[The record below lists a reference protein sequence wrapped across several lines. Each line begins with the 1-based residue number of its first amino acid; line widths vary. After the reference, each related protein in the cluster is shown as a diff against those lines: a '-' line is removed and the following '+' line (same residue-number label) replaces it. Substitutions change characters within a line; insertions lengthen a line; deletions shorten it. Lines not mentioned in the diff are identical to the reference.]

1 MADTRRHL
9 ERLLAAHSYN
19 HTRLQSFKCSSLR
32 SHVLPLLLV
41 IVFLS
46 SLSPSL
52 EAEAAGSVRQVVKL
66 GFLLP
71 YPKAD
76 HVIPLRLAD
85 EWYAPR
91 SRIAAS
97 RVALEV
103 LGPKYSNAF
112 DVVPHIAPPT
122 ANHSLSL
129 PSSHSLNALVQDRS
143 DSSIKGRSGGARA
156 PEYSDAF
163 DVVPHIALPTA
174 NTLYPSHS
182 YHPTCS
188 GLQHQEWLWRIAA
201 SRVALEVLAPKYS
214 DAFDVVPH
222 IANSNCDRQEA
233 KEAAQLLLRDGVVG
247 VVGPACT
254 EAALGAADVL
264 VPAGVP
270 IVSFAATWDGFR
282 DRERFGSF
290 FRTVFGDRHQAAAMR
305 SLLQEFVFE
314 RVILFFTEDTYGSA
328 LGYDIEYFA
337 RSDNLAVHSIP
348 VPVPCSNYSSLFL
361 NLSDPSPSKPLIQ
374 AGDST
379 VVVLAVSPNA
389 AGGIWRAA
397 LDLPLIQA
405 DDSDERLGGA
415 WGCLKATTIVVLAPR
430 GLTQCSRG
438 HLACGSRPGE
448 GYPLQIWSLQYP
460 PHPSTPLLAPPRPS
474 PPLPAPPRPST
485 PLNAPHS
492 FTRFPILPSPPLR
505 KPPGSVGISV
515 VVFRHGWSS
524 GIRPWWEGQNL
535 SALTS
540 ALQGEMGVAPYKG
553 DYSDSSPIWEYIMH
567 WRTKRHDIYP
577 GLLTLDV
584 GPSLPRF
591 NTTRQ
596 YVPYLFDAIHAF
608 FEAFSSIIANQSEFL
623 GGWGVGIPPSDE
635 GMTRDFLPFLPPHSP
650 DSTPPVNTC
659 LSWWVGAIPYF
670 VSLPPLPPSPLFNT
684 TRHYVPYV
692 FDAVHAFFEAFS
704 SIIASQSECL
714 GVTTWLP
721 SASKATCLFDAAHSF
736 FEAFSSIITSQSEYL
751 RSGRSTRASSFPSP
765 HSLPRFNTTRQYV
778 PYLFDAVHAFF
789 EAFSSIIATQ
799 SECLGGWVWSGV
811 DLGPSLPPLLPPPSL
826 TPSPSLPRLNT
837 TRQYVPYL
845 FDAVHAFFEAF
856 SNIIANQNA
865 APTKE
870 LVLACFKGVLRGC
883 INFTGTTG
891 QVSFNPATGERLKSV
906 APPTYSIALPP
917 TIPIHP
923 FTTTSY
929 RRAIEICLI
938 QPSYRRAIE
947 ICSPTDLQHCPSSH
961 HPHPPLHH
969 NQVSFTPATGE
980 RLKSVAPPTYSIA
993 LPPTIPIHPHH
1004 HQVSFT
1010 PATAERLKSVAPT
1023 RPHCGF
1029 ETSQLSSHRPHPS
1042 LHHNQVSFN
1051 PATGERLKTVTPPTY
1066 SIVNL
1071 EGVTWQE
1078 KARWEERHVE
1088 RFTLF
1093 ILLPPMTRRPRWE
1106 ERHVERFTLDLSQI
1120 SRPGPLPGAA
1130 GAGAG
1135 AGGGSGG
1142 GTSGGAGNGSAA
1154 GVKEAGDYSAPAVFD
1169 ALNQE
1174 GDGSGRK
1181 GGDGGDGMVDA
1192 GLDDV
1197 DTADVGSG
1205 DESHHKQVPSSLKL
1219 SAKPVNVRSTR
1230 AVRIVAMAQPDLK
1243 KEIQEKIAAAQET
1256 CSDPNSTAECAAAW
1270 DEVEEISAAA
1280 ADQAL
1285 KQKEADYEDPLEKY
1299 CNENPSEDER
1309 SSFVQTASLKS
1320 SSLTVRSI
1328 RSVRIVAMAQ
1338 PEAKEAE
1345 EKKAAEEKA
1354 KAEEAAAAAA
1364 EKTEEKKEAYTDPL
1378 DAFCDDNPAADEC
1391 RIYED

>member
-608 FEAFSSIIANQSEFL
+608 FEAFSSIIANQ
-623 GGWGVGIPPSDE
+623 
-635 GMTRDFLPFLPPHSP
+635 
-650 DSTPPVNTC
+650 
-659 LSWWVGAIPYF
+659 
-670 VSLPPLPPSPLFNT
+670 
-684 TRHYVPYV
+684 
-692 FDAVHAFFEAFS
+692 
-704 SIIASQSECL
+704 
-714 GVTTWLP
+714 
-721 SASKATCLFDAAHSF
+721 
-736 FEAFSSIITSQSEYL
+736 
-751 RSGRSTRASSFPSP
+751 
-765 HSLPRFNTTRQYV
+765 
-778 PYLFDAVHAFF
+778 
-789 EAFSSIIATQ
+789 
-799 SECLGGWVWSGV
+799 
-811 DLGPSLPPLLPPPSL
+811 
-826 TPSPSLPRLNT
+826 
-837 TRQYVPYL
+837 
-845 FDAVHAFFEAF
+845 
-856 SNIIANQNA
+856 NA

-929 RRAIEICLI
+929 RRAIEIC
-938 QPSYRRAIE
+938 
-947 ICSPTDLQHCPSSH
+947 SPDRPHCGFETSQLSSH
-961 HPHPPLHH
+961 RPHPPLHH
-969 NQVSFTPATGE
+969 NQVSFNPATGE

-993 LPPTIPIHPHH
+993 LPPTIPIHPFTTTSYRRAIEICSPDRPHCRFETSQLSSHRPHPPLHH
-1004 HQVSFT
+1004 NQVSFT

-1023 RPHCGF
+1023 DRIVVLRRILQPGYRRAAQDSDPTDLQHCESGGRDMAGKG
-1029 ETSQLSSHRPHPS
+1029 TMGGATRGAVHS
-1042 LHHNQVSFN
+1042 LHPPPSHDQVSFN
-1051 PATGERLKTVTPPTY
+1051 PATGERLKSVAPPTY

-1071 EGVTWQE
+1071 EGVTWKQ
-1078 KARWEERHVE
+1078 KA
-1088 RFTLF
+1088 
-1093 ILLPPMTRRPRWE
+1093 RWE

-1169 ALNQE
+1169 ALNQVSGE
-1174 GDGSGRK
+1174 IGDFGFKGREVGGEEYVRRYNGDGEWIDFPAHSGCRRR
-1181 GGDGGDGMVDA
+1181 
-1192 GLDDV
+1192 
-1197 DTADVGSG
+1197 
-1205 DESHHKQVPSSLKL
+1205 H
-1219 SAKPVNVRSTR
+1219 TR
-1230 AVRIVAMAQPDLK
+1230 GAVFMRG
-1243 KEIQEKIAAAQET
+1243 
-1256 CSDPNSTAECAAAW
+1256 
-1270 DEVEEISAAA
+1270 
-1280 ADQAL
+1280 
-1285 KQKEADYEDPLEKY
+1285 
-1299 CNENPSEDER
+1299 
-1309 SSFVQTASLKS
+1309 
-1320 SSLTVRSI
+1320 
-1328 RSVRIVAMAQ
+1328 
-1338 PEAKEAE
+1338 
-1345 EKKAAEEKA
+1345 
-1354 KAEEAAAAAA
+1354 
-1364 EKTEEKKEAYTDPL
+1364 
-1378 DAFCDDNPAADEC
+1378 
-1391 RIYED
+1391 